1 MTSIVSNGDDLPPAV
16 SKNGLK
22 RLKSHS
28 LTQPTATPNSE
39 PELPHPEPPVEEEE
53 EAFTWEYLEHN
64 GVFFP
69 PLWVPHLTPVIFR
82 GEKVSLTP
90 AQEEMATYWA
100 QTIGTDWETKPFYLK
115 NFSEA
120 WLASFGAEGPVGTAM
135 PPAKLE
141 DFDFSLIKEH
151 VKAEKEKKEL
161 LTPDDKAHLKLE
173 RERVDNKYKLA
184 IVDDRIEKVANFRIE
199 PPTLFK
205 GRGEHPKAGFL
216 KQRTFPE
223 DIEINAARN
232 SVTPI
237 CHLPGR
243 AWGDVSFKNDAIWL
257 ASYSEEVTG
266 NKKYVQL
273 GATSLFK
280 TKNDIKKYERA
291 RRLKVEIERI
301 RASYRKMMAS
311 DSTKDKQL
319 GTATYF
325 IDFLAIRAGNEK
337 KEDEAD
343 TVGCCSL
350 RKEHISLLPN
360 NEITLDFLGKD
371 SMRYLNTVT
380 IDPQAHKNLDLFLK
394 NKEPRKEVF
403 DLIDSSRLNDYLHSL
418 MEDLT
423 AKVFRTFNASNTLQ
437 NELSKSS
444 ASISEK
450 DSVETKIDFYNKANR
465 SVAVLCNHQKGVT
478 KTAEESLEKARAA
491 LQELKT
497 QLAKEKKDPKRSK
510 QLKEKIQKAERALET
525 RESNK
530 AIALGTSKLN
540 YNDPRISV
548 AWCKRFEVPIEK
560 VFTSVLLE
568 KFRWAMDTN
577 SDWQF

>member
-1 MTSIVSNGDDLPPAV
+1 
-16 SKNGLK
+16 
-22 RLKSHS
+22 
-28 LTQPTATPNSE
+28 
-39 PELPHPEPPVEEEE
+39 
-53 EAFTWEYLEHN
+53 
-64 GVFFP
+64 
-69 PLWVPHLTPVIFR
+69 
-82 GEKVSLTP
+82 
-90 AQEEMATYWA
+90 
-100 QTIGTDWETKPFYLK
+100 
-115 NFSEA
+115 
-120 WLASFGAEGPVGTAM
+120 
-135 PPAKLE
+135 
-141 DFDFSLIKEH
+141 
-151 VKAEKEKKEL
+151 
-161 LTPDDKAHLKLE
+161 
-173 RERVDNKYKLA
+173 
-184 IVDDRIEKVANFRIE
+184 
-199 PPTLFK
+199 
-205 GRGEHPKAGFL
+205 
-216 KQRTFPE
+216 
-223 DIEINAARN
+223 
-232 SVTPI
+232 
-237 CHLPGR
+237 
-243 AWGDVSFKNDAIWL
+243 
-257 ASYSEEVTG
+257 
-266 NKKYVQL
+266 
-273 GATSLFK
+273 
-280 TKNDIKKYERA
+280 
-291 RRLKVEIERI
+291 VEIERI